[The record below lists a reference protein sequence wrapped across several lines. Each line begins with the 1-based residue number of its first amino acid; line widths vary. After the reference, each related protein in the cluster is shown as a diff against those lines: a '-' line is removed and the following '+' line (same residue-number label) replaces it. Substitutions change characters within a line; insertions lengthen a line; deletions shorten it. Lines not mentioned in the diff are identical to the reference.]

1 MFDETS
7 LNEKVDNIIKQTDSA
22 WFLLTNF
29 TINRPRM
36 INSRASFS
44 QDSYFY
50 LQNVI
55 TRICMMCFNLYAE
68 KY

>member
-29 TINRPRM
+29 TINRTRI
-36 INSRASFS
+36 INSRAIFS
-44 QDSYFY
+44 QDSYFC

-55 TRICMMCFNLYAE
+55 TRICMISFNVYEE
-68 KY
+68 KK